1 MKEGRGEWS
10 WSPRVEMALE
20 EGGYRLD
27 PLPPGVKKWE
37 DQPDPW
43 VEPHEGHCS
52 LNESN
57 LDGAEV
63 GEPD

>member
-1 MKEGRGEWS
+1 
-10 WSPRVEMALE
+10 MALE

-27 PLPPGVKKWE
+27 PLPSGVKKWE